1 MMPFQLARSR
11 RAAFRILCLGAHSDD
26 IEIGCGGTLLRLLE
40 TYTNVTCHWVV
51 FTAEGPRAREART
64 GARRFLRGAARSSV
78 TIHTFRNG
86 FFPSLTAEIK
96 TSFEELKAIVSPD
109 LIFSHYRG
117 DLHQDHRTV
126 AELTWNTFRDHT
138 ILEYE
143 VPKYDGDIGAPN
155 AFFRLD
161 GRTARRKVRLLMQTF
176 GTQRGKDW
184 FTEDT
189 FLALL
194 RLRGMECRAPE
205 RYAEAFYCRKAV
217 L

>member
-1 MMPFQLARSR
+1 MMPFQFVRSR

-26 IEIGCGGTLLRLLE
+26 IEIGCGGTLLRLLA
-40 TYTNVTCHWVV
+40 TQMNVTCHWVV

-64 GARRFLRGAARSSV
+64 GARRFLRGAARSTV
-78 TIHTFRNG
+78 TLHPFRNG
-86 FFPSLTAEIK
+86 FFPSQTAEIK
-96 TSFEELKAIVSPD
+96 AAFEELKTAVSPD
-109 LIFSHYRG
+109 LIFTNYRG
-117 DLHQDHRTV
+117 DLHQDHRTI

-143 VPKYDGDIGAPN
+143 IPKYDGDLGVPN
-155 AFFRLD
+155 LFFRLD
-161 GRTARRKVRLLMQTF
+161 GRTARRKVRLLLQTF
-176 GTQRGKDW
+176 ASQRDKDW

-205 RYAEAFYCRKAV
+205 RFAEAFYCRKAV